1 MTPNK
6 GTKIRFKFSEKVNKS
21 FFRGLR
27 SLEPQCA
34 SKRIDL
40 LLPKTIEKAYINIV
54 KTQEQFI
61 AQRNRIRC
69 KLNTPSLYKEEVF
82 SSESPKSPQKPL
94 ITLSTPKNHL
104 IQNIKSPK
112 RSFTPKRIYH
122 NKSPAMVLGLDSFI
136 GNCIEIKEQSKNLS
150 NKLPVIGKFLNK
162 SFKKMSRAVTLMQD
176 ESANIV
182 RYPFSMKSLESRRI
196 KSLKL

>member
-6 GTKIRFKFSEKVNKS
+6 GSKIRFQFSEKANKS

-40 LLPKTIEKAYINIV
+40 LLPKTIEKAYISIV
-54 KTQEQFI
+54 KTQAQFI
-61 AQRNRIRC
+61 AQRDQIRC

-82 SSESPKSPQKPL
+82 SSESPKFSQKPL
-94 ITLSTPKNHL
+94 LTLSPPKKHL
-104 IQNIKSPK
+104 IHSIKTPR

-122 NKSPAMVLGLDSFI
+122 NKSPAMVSGLDSFI
-136 GNCIEIKEQSKNLS
+136 DSCVEIKEQSKNLS

-162 SFKKMSRAVTLMQD
+162 SFKRMSRAVTLMQD

-182 RYPFSMKSLESRRI
+182 RYPFSMKSLENRRV
-196 KSLKL
+196 KSLKF